1 MALTDIQK
9 SKIHELI
16 YNAGKEYIPVQEL
29 THAANEIV
37 KDPTDEKVNEM
48 ITYLNEFP
56 YQRMDQPT
64 FMPTTSTTS
73 MSNNSIRLAMSEVRK
88 IINDTTKMS
97 GEDDEPLEDNVNPVN
112 DNPDSGNDHITDE
125 DV

>member
-16 YNAGKEYIPVQEL
+16 YNAGKECIPVQEL
-29 THAANEIV
+29 THVANEIV

-48 ITYLNEFP
+48 ITYLDKFP
-56 YQRMDQPT
+56 YQRMGQPT

-88 IINDTTKMS
+88 VLAEQT
-97 GEDDEPLEDNVNPVN
+97 EDQTEEEPKEEPKDE
-112 DNPDSGNDHITDE
+112 G
-125 DV
+125 